1 MQPALTHLGIACALG
16 TDASTVLSRLVAGST
31 DGMIASDRYSPG
43 RTLTVGPV
51 SAVLPTIDH
60 LPVALR
66 SRNNQLL
73 LAALRPLRAAV
84 AEAKQ
89 RYGAA
94 KIAVVLGTSTSGI
107 AEAEA
112 AYLERERSGSFPAT
126 FDYRQME
133 VGSPSDFLAAEL
145 GLSGPALTISTACS
159 SSAKALLTG
168 RRLLRLGLCDAAI
181 VGGADTLSR
190 FTVAGFGALEAISP
204 ELTNPMSKN
213 RKGINIG
220 EGAALFLMS
229 REGGPVRLM
238 GGGAS
243 ADAHH
248 VSAPDPT
255 GKGAEDSIRAALAD
269 ASLGPDDVD
278 YLNLHGTATPQNDA
292 MESRAVARVFER
304 PVSAS
309 STKPLIGHAL
319 GAAGA
324 LEAAFCW
331 LLLSGENA
339 ERRLPPHVFDGE
351 LDPELPRLALVAPG
365 QSAQRL
371 SRVMSVSFGFFGNN
385 AALILEAGR

>member
-1 MQPALTHLGIACALG
+1 MQPALSHLGIACALG
-16 TDASTVLSRLVAGST
+16 TDAGTVLSRLVAGST
-31 DGMIASDRYSPG
+31 AGMIPTDRYSPG

-51 SAVLPTIDH
+51 SAALPTLDH
-60 LPVALR
+60 LPVCLR

-73 LAALRPLRAAV
+73 LAALLPLRAAV
-84 AEAKQ
+84 EAARK

-94 KIAVVLGTSTSGI
+94 RIAVVLGTSTSGI

-112 AYLERERSGSFPAT
+112 AYLERQASGAFPPS

-133 VGSPSDFLAAEL
+133 VGGPSEFLAAEL
-145 GLSGPALTISTACS
+145 GLSGPAMTISTACS

-168 RRLLRLGLCDAAI
+168 RRLLSLGVCDAAI

-190 FTVAGFGALEAISP
+190 FTVAGFGALDAISP

-220 EGAALFLMS
+220 EGAALFLMT
-229 REGGPVRLM
+229 REGGPVRLL

-255 GKGAEDSIRAALAD
+255 GTGAEDSMRAALRD
-269 ASLGPDDVD
+269 ANIGPPDVD

-292 MESRAVARVFER
+292 MESKAVARVFER

-309 STKPLIGHAL
+309 STKPLTGHAL

-331 LLLSGENA
+331 LLLSGQNPA
-339 ERRLPPHVFDGE
+339 GYLPPHVFDGE

-365 QSAQRL
+365 QRAERL
-371 SRVMSVSFGFFGNN
+371 TRVMSVSFGFFGNN
-385 AALILEAGR
+385 AALILEARP